1 MGLDD
6 FTDWVEQGTDVAG
19 NLVEGAT
26 ELQSNALHGLGF
38 DGLADT
44 VNLLGE
50 SNQFV
55 LQTVGNFA
63 TPVFDVVPTAG
74 DYAADSL
81 VAFSDFANG
90 VAHGDP
96 DAFDDLN
103 DAGERINNETW
114 DKLTDSFADAGRE
127 TGSDFGDYLHDAH
140 QVDPSLPADPGEL
153 ADGYEKLWDQI
164 TQVADDDGASG
175 PISAP
180 LANLFG
186 SSAEDGASSDGAG
199 VPGGLLGGIIS
210 GAATGAMGGG
220 SGAWQ
225 GMDVEAVEAAAR
237 QLQEMAQRTT
247 RLVAKVDGEVSD
259 LGANWN
265 GVDSQRYVQ
274 QWQGQYKAV
283 LTKSAKLL
291 ESMSQDALQQVATQ
305 RHASG
310 H

>member
-6 FTDWVEQGTDVAG
+6 LKDWAEQGADVAG

-26 ELQSNALHGLGF
+26 ELESQGLHGLGF

-50 SNQFV
+50 GEQLA
-55 LQTVGNFA
+55 LQTVGNVA
-63 TPVFDVVPTAG
+63 TPVLDVVPTAG

-90 VAHGDP
+90 LAHGDP
-96 DAFDDLN
+96 DAWDDLN
-103 DAGERINNETW
+103 EAGERINNDTW
-114 DKLTDSFADAGRE
+114 DTLTDSFADAGRE

-140 QVDPSLPADPGEL
+140 QIDPDLPSDPGEL
-153 ADGYEKLWDQI
+153 ADDYEKLWDQI
-164 TQVADDDGASG
+164 TQVAQDGGAFG

-180 LANLFG
+180 LGTLFG
-186 SSAEDGASSDGAG
+186 GGDAASTGASGGGLGGLVGGVLPASAASAGAG
-199 VPGGLLGGIIS
+199 S
-210 GAATGAMGGG
+210 
-220 SGAWQ
+220 WQ

-237 QLQEMAQRTT
+237 ELQELAQRTT
-247 RLVAKVDGEVSD
+247 RLIAKVDGEVSD
-259 LGANWN
+259 LGASWN
-265 GVDSQRYVQ
+265 GVDSERYVQ

-283 LTKSAKLL
+283 LTRSAKLL
-291 ESMSQDALQQVATQ
+291 ESMSQDALHQVASQ
-305 RHASG
+305 RQASG